1 MSKARASHAGTN
13 GRMQDGD
20 SEPVAAPGSVTLTR
34 IETEASALA
43 AAAAQSGKPFADPDK
58 VFAAPLARVDDFT
71 FNKEVAAVFDDMV
84 DRSVPF
90 YQEIQRMVAELATDF
105 AQPGTNIYDLG
116 CSTCASFL
124 QIDRIMPQEAGV
136 RFVGV
141 DDSTQMLDKA
151 RAKLAAVDFKRPFHL
166 ETADLN
172 TGVEISNASV
182 VMLVLTLQFIRP
194 LYRERLIKSIWRGL
208 GDNGC
213 LIVVEKVLGENSTFN
228 RLFIKHYYEM
238 KRRNGYSELE
248 ISQKREALENV
259 LVPYRLEENKELL
272 RGAGF
277 RHVDTFFKWY
287 NFCGMIALK

>member
-1 MSKARASHAGTN
+1 MSKATANHAGTDGRAGKGAAAN
-13 GRMQDGD
+13 G
-20 SEPVAAPGSVTLTR
+20 AAETGGGSTLTR

-43 AAAAQSGKPFADPDK
+43 AAAAGPDK

-105 AQPGTNIYDLG
+105 AQPGTNVYDLG

-124 QIDRIMPQEAGV
+124 QIDRVMPADAGV

-151 RAKLAAVDFKRPFHL
+151 RAKLAAVNFKRPFEL

-172 TGVEISNASV
+172 TGVEINNASV

-194 LYRERLIKSIWRGL
+194 LYRERLIKSIWKGL

-272 RGAGF
+272 KAAGF

>member
-1 MSKARASHAGTN
+1 MSKAKTNRRGTN
-13 GRMQDGD
+13 GRAG
-20 SEPVAAPGSVTLTR
+20 VARNGEAENGHAVTPTG
-34 IETEASALA
+34 IDAEASALA
-43 AAAAQSGKPFADPDK
+43 GAPAEESDK
-58 VFAAPLARVDDFT
+58 VFAAPLQRVADFT

-105 AQPGTNIYDLG
+105 AQPGTNVYDLG

-124 QIDRIMPQEAGV
+124 QIDRVMPAEAGV
-136 RFVGV
+136 RFVGI
-141 DDSTQMLDKA
+141 DDSVQMLNKA
-151 RAKLAAVDFKRPFHL
+151 RAKLAAVDFERPFHL
-166 ETADLN
+166 EVADLN
-172 TGVEISNASV
+172 TGVDISNASV

-248 ISQKREALENV
+248 IAQKREALENV